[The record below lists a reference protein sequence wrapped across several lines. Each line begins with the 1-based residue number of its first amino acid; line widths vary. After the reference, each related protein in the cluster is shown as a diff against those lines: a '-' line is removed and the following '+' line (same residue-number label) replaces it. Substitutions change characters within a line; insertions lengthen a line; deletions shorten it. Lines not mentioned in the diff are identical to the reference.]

1 MECKHIIGWKFDYDC
16 SSLITLDDLE
26 KHILDVKRLNNY
38 KKKIGFK
45 DMIVPEHKLEDY
57 FKGKNI
63 DGIEL
68 FKYCPLCGKKIE
80 KGE

>member
-1 MECKHIIGWKFDYDC
+1 MECKHIIGWEFDYD
-16 SSLITLDDLE
+16 SSKLITLDDLE
-26 KHILDVKRLNNY
+26 IHILDVKILNNY
-38 KKKIGFK
+38 KKKLGFK

-68 FKYCPLCGKKIE
+68 FNYCPICGKKLE